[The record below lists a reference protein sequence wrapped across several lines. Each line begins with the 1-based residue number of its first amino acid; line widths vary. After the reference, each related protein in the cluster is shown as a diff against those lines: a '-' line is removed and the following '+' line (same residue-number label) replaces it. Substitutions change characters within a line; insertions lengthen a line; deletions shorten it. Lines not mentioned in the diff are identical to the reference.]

1 MLHGGSTMRGNGTV
15 WIWLFSRLGPVCVCG
30 REYGALTVRYS
41 VVALLRCAVL
51 ALECHQ
57 YTNAASGGGSYG
69 DTAVQTQKCDHED
82 DICVTW
88 SMDARQGFDG
98 TFGQCI
104 SSDGCSLVRD
114 VSSDTVI
121 TFCEACS
128 TDLCNPI
135 IKYHESTSQSPV
147 FGLATTLA
155 MAHLAVVVGTLF

>member
-1 MLHGGSTMRGNGTV
+1 
-15 WIWLFSRLGPVCVCG
+15 
-30 REYGALTVRYS
+30 VRYS

-69 DTAVQTQKCDHED
+69 DT
-82 DICVTW
+82 
-88 SMDARQGFDG
+88 ARQGFDG